1 MAVQKE
7 VFEKILT
14 DFRELQPSHSDIPNP
29 KAKHPSLLMLIGITA
44 LLFFIA
50 YALSEM
56 SSYME
61 IKQNWEHYRCN
72 PGVMPFARFYGHN
85 LEETM
90 NFCIGEAVREHAPGV
105 INPIYASIHGIM
117 TVVDGVYDKASAV
130 QGGVSKLLS
139 GFEKFLVQFAN
150 SLRLVGTRVRMSLV
164 RIRDIFARIYA
175 SFISIAYAGISA
187 LTFGQNLIYNPL
199 VAFIDDIGCFSP
211 DTQIALPDGSSVSI
225 QRLKIGDILRGG
237 ATVSSTYRFDGQ
249 KTKMVRL
256 NGIHVSGNHA
266 LLGGQRADEH
276 GEAIPAES
284 LEVMYCIATTNH
296 RIPVLSC
303 TGDSIIE
310 FTDYEESSDP
320 PVIVESQQNAERI
333 LNANSNS
340 GIGKPVSDFS
350 LGLDPSLYVNIFS
363 GNWKRLDT
371 IQLGDTLAAG
381 STVIGIIQEQ
391 CSTCVRTPGG
401 NIFSAAQLVRHKGRW
416 VRATYVYPPIS
427 GTHILFHVLVSDNS
441 SISLYG
447 NNEYIS
453 ARDYAEVHDYEVQ
466 SPYDVAIKHPRS
478 HEKP

>member
-14 DFRELQPSHSDIPNP
+14 DFKELQPSIHSDIP
-29 KAKHPSLLMLIGITA
+29 KAKHPSLLMLIGITS

-105 INPIYASIHGIM
+105 INPIYASIHGVM

-164 RIRDIFARIYA
+164 RIRDIFARVYA

-187 LTFGQNLIYNPL
+187 ITFGQNLIYNPL

-211 DTQIALPDGSSVSI
+211 DTQIALPEGKTISI
-225 QRLKIGDILRGG
+225 QRLKIGDILRDGG
-237 ATVSSTYRFDGQ
+237 TVSSTYMFDGR

-256 NGIHVSGNHA
+256 DGIHVSGNHA

-276 GEAIPAES
+276 EEAIPAES
-284 LEVMYCIATTNH
+284 LDVMYCIATTNH
-296 RIPVLSC
+296 RIPVVSC
-303 TGDSIIE
+303 TGDSVIE
-310 FTDYEESSDP
+310 FTDYEESSEP
-320 PVIVESQQNAERI
+320 SVVAEAQQNAERI
-333 LNANSNS
+333 LNSNS
-340 GIGKPVSDFS
+340 GTGKSVADFS
-350 LGLDPSLYVNIFS
+350 LGLDPNLYVYMSS
-363 GNWKRLDT
+363 GSWKRLDT
-371 IQLGDTLAAG
+371 IQLGDTVAAG
-381 STVIGIIQEQ
+381 SEVIGIIQEQ

-401 NIFSAAQLVRHKGRW
+401 NIVSAAQLIRCEGQW
-416 VRATYVYPPIS
+416 VRATYMYPPYP
-427 GTHILFHVLVSDNS
+427 GTYTLVQLLVSDNS

-447 NNEYIS
+447 NHEYIS
-453 ARDYAEVHDYEVQ
+453 ARDYAEVHDHNVQ
-466 SPYDVAIKHPRS
+466 APYDAAIKQ
-478 HEKP
+478 